1 MLTARTTRLRR
12 ALMAT
17 LGALVATPVLLGAQ
31 PALATVATDEV
42 QDEVTA
48 SVRIAGEGDLVP
60 GDDLRL
66 QVTVD
71 NASTVDVPESVAT
84 VALGDG
90 PLRQQSALTAWLSGD
105 DDVQQRARRTVGWL
119 ETPAIAAGQRG
130 SFELTVPAGNLG
142 IRDDP
147 SVWGVRLLA
156 LDLDLGEGRDVQAR
170 SSITWL
176 PEGVESQQRLAT
188 VVPLTSGVET
198 TTGVLDESQLT
209 ALTGEQGRLRTRLD
223 AATAAGA
230 TIAVDPMVL
239 ASIRS
244 LGASAPASAAE
255 WLADLEASALD
266 SFLLGYG
273 DVDPI
278 ELLRAGGAALRA
290 PASLEF
296 AIDPADFVEEPAP
309 APSPSGSPTAT
320 PTAEAPDDDGTALP
334 DVAALTAWEPTL
346 PELAWPVGAV
356 APTQLDGL
364 AGLQRALLDDRSLA
378 DAPTDSARIDT
389 AVPTVVE
396 RSAVSRAVAQAA
408 SATTTAAWQSAIARA
423 KALLAVDARAG
434 TATVVTA
441 MPRDGAETPRFGDTL
456 RALTEVGW
464 SSPGSLVEAFDEP
477 AADAEAADVAVPE
490 RQAAVEGLVTASLG
504 LDAIASAVD
513 EPATLLGERR
523 TALLGLLSSAWRD
536 SPDWAAAVDAER
548 AEITALGGSITIIGD
563 TINQLSSHSELPIT
577 VSNGLPQ
584 RATVYVTVTPSN
596 PSLSV
601 VNERVELVVPA
612 GGQARAIV
620 PVESVANGA
629 VTLTVSIASATGA
642 AVAAPAFLDLNVQAG
657 WETAITGTF
666 AVLVGL
672 IFVGGI
678 VRTVLKRRKARAAAS
693 SGEQEADER
702 G

>member
-1 MLTARTTRLRR
+1 MLTARTNRLRR
-12 ALMAT
+12 ALVAT

-31 PALATVATDEV
+31 PVLATVTADEA

-48 SVRIAGEGDLVP
+48 SVRIADEGDLVP

-90 PLRQQSALTAWLSGD
+90 PLRQESALTAWLSGD
-105 DDVQQRARRTVGWL
+105 DEVQQRARRTVGWL
-119 ETPAIAAGQRG
+119 ETPAVAAGQRS

-147 SVWGVRLLA
+147 TVWGVRLLA

-176 PEGVESQQRLAT
+176 PDGVESQQRLAM
-188 VVPLTSGVET
+188 VVPLTSGIET

-239 ASIRS
+239 ASIRL
-244 LGASAPASAAE
+244 LGASAPASATA
-255 WLADLEASALD
+255 WLGDLEASGLD
-266 SFLLGYG
+266 SFLLGYA
-273 DVDPI
+273 DVDPV
-278 ELLRAGGAALRA
+278 ELLRANGTSLRA

-296 AIDPADFVEEPAP
+296 AIDAADFTAEPEPAP
-309 APSPSGSPTAT
+309 TPSGSPSPT
-320 PTAEAPDDDGTALP
+320 PPTEAPDDGDASLP
-334 DVAALTAWEPTL
+334 DIAALTAWEPTL

-356 APTQLDGL
+356 APAQLDGL
-364 AGLQRALLDDRSLA
+364 VGAQGALLDDRSLA
-378 DAPTDSARIDT
+378 TAPADSARIDT
-389 AVPTVVE
+389 AVPAVVE

-408 SATTTAAWQSAIARA
+408 SAASTAAWQSAMSRA

-434 TATVVTA
+434 AATIVAA
-441 MPRDGAETPRFGDTL
+441 MPRDGVETPRFDDTL

-464 SSPGSLVEAFDEP
+464 TSPGSLVEALDEP
-477 AADAEAADVAVPE
+477 VAEAEAADVAVPD
-490 RQAAVEGLVTASLG
+490 RQAAVESLVAASLG

-548 AEITALGGSITIIGD
+548 AAISALGGSITIIGD

-612 GGQARAIV
+612 LGQARAIV
-620 PVESVANGA
+620 PVESVANGS

-642 AVAAPAFLDLNVQAG
+642 AVASPAFLDLNVQAG

-672 IFVGGI
+672 VFVGGI
-678 VRTVLKRRKARAAAS
+678 IRTVLKRRKARAAAA
-693 SGEQEADER
+693 SGELEADDR